1 MDELQE
7 MREQMAALKEKLN
20 EQEIVSAKNL
30 RLIKWLVWK
39 VRIPAWFIIVLF
51 GGLLIALVY
60 LTFSME
66 ASKEE
71 ILSTIYLIVVVAGVA
86 ANTAIPAFLLKMKD
100 VRSGNMLKVAEQFKK
115 VKNYVLNIM
124 FKVIGTLAALLIL
137 YLVLFYMDKEPL
149 LAKIGIISMLIT
161 MVPLYWLPSWQ
172 SYQKMIVKNW
182 LPKEWEE
189 YIRQAEEISELDEE
203 KEKTENGKRKMER

>member
-7 MREQMAALKEKLN
+7 MREQLAALKEKLN
-20 EQEIVSAKNL
+20 KQEIVNAKNL

-115 VKNYVLNIM
+115 VKNYVLNVM
-124 FKVIGTLAALLIL
+124 FKVMGTLAALLIL

>member
-20 EQEIVSAKNL
+20 KQEIVNAKNL

-51 GGLLIALVY
+51 GGMLIALVY

-100 VRSGNMLKVAEQFKK
+100 VRSGNMLKVAEQLKK

>member
-7 MREQMAALKEKLN
+7 MREQMAALKDKLN
-20 EQEIVSAKNL
+20 KQEIVSAKNL

-100 VRSGNMLKVAEQFKK
+100 VRSGNMLKVAEQLKK

-189 YIRQAEEISELDEE
+189 YIRQAEEISELDKE
-203 KEKTENGKRKMER
+203 KEDTEK

>member
-1 MDELQE
+1 MDKLQE

-20 EQEIVSAKNL
+20 KQEIVNAKNL

-39 VRIPAWFIIVLF
+39 VRIPAWFIIVFF

-86 ANTAIPAFLLKMKD
+86 ANAAIPAFLLKMKD
-100 VRSGNMLKVAEQFKK
+100 VRSGNMLKVAEQLKK
-115 VKNYVLNIM
+115 VKNYVLNVM
-124 FKVIGTLAALLIL
+124 FKVMGTLAALLIL

-203 KEKTENGKRKMER
+203 NDKEEKGL

>member
-20 EQEIVSAKNL
+20 KQEIVNAKNL

-51 GGLLIALVY
+51 GGMLITLVY

-71 ILSTIYLIVVVAGVA
+71 ILSNIYLIVVVAGVA

-115 VKNYVLNIM
+115 VKNYVLNVM
-124 FKVIGTLAALLIL
+124 FKVMGTLAALLIL

-161 MVPLYWLPSWQ
+161 IVPLYWLPSWQ

-203 KEKTENGKRKMER
+203 KEKTEN

>member
-7 MREQMAALKEKLN
+7 MREQLAALKEKLN
-20 EQEIVSAKNL
+20 KQEIVNAKNL

-51 GGLLIALVY
+51 GGMLIALVY

-71 ILSTIYLIVVVAGVA
+71 ILSNIYLIVVVAGVA

-115 VKNYVLNIM
+115 VKNYVLNVM
-124 FKVIGTLAALLIL
+124 FKVMGTLAALLIL

>member
-20 EQEIVSAKNL
+20 KQEIVNAKNL

-51 GGLLIALVY
+51 GGMLIALVY

-71 ILSTIYLIVVVAGVA
+71 ILSNIYLIVVVAGVA

-115 VKNYVLNIM
+115 VKNYVLNVM
-124 FKVIGTLAALLIL
+124 FKVMGTLAALLIL
-137 YLVLFYMDKEPL
+137 YLVLFYMDKEPF

-203 KEKTENGKRKMER
+203 KEKTEN

>member
-20 EQEIVSAKNL
+20 KQEIVNEKNL

-100 VRSGNMLKVAEQFKK
+100 VRSGNMLKVAEQLKK

-203 KEKTENGKRKMER
+203 KEDTEK

>member
-20 EQEIVSAKNL
+20 KQEIVNEKNL

-71 ILSTIYLIVVVAGVA
+71 ILSSIYLIVVVAGVA

-115 VKNYVLNIM
+115 VKNYVLNVM

-189 YIRQAEEISELDEE
+189 YIRQAEEISELDEKNDKAE
-203 KEKTENGKRKMER
+203 SERKN

>member
-20 EQEIVSAKNL
+20 KQEIVNAKNL

-51 GGLLIALVY
+51 GGMLIALVY

-71 ILSTIYLIVVVAGVA
+71 ILSNIYLIVVVAGVA

-115 VKNYVLNIM
+115 VKNYVLNVM
-124 FKVIGTLAALLIL
+124 FKVMGTLAALLIL

-203 KEKTENGKRKMER
+203 KEETEN

>member
-71 ILSTIYLIVVVAGVA
+71 ILSNIYLIVVVAGVA

-100 VRSGNMLKVAEQFKK
+100 VRSGNMLKVAEQLKK

-203 KEKTENGKRKMER
+203 KEKTEN

>member
-20 EQEIVSAKNL
+20 KQEIVNEKNL

-39 VRIPAWFIIVLF
+39 VRIPAWFIIVFF

-66 ASKEE
+66 ASTEE
-71 ILSTIYLIVVVAGVA
+71 ILSSIYLIVVVAGVA

-100 VRSGNMLKVAEQFKK
+100 VRSGNMLKVAEQLKK

-203 KEKTENGKRKMER
+203 NDKEEKGL

>member
-20 EQEIVSAKNL
+20 KQEIVNAKNL

-39 VRIPAWFIIVLF
+39 VRIPAWFIIVFF

-115 VKNYVLNIM
+115 VKNYVLNVM

-203 KEKTENGKRKMER
+203 KEDTEK

>member
-20 EQEIVSAKNL
+20 KQEIVNAKNL

-124 FKVIGTLAALLIL
+124 FKVMGTLAALLIL

-182 LPKEWEE
+182 LPKGWEE
-189 YIRQAEEISELDEE
+189 YIRQAEEISKLDEE
-203 KEKTENGKRKMER
+203 KEDTEK

>member
-7 MREQMAALKEKLN
+7 MSEQMAALKEKLN
-20 EQEIVSAKNL
+20 KQEIVNEKNL

-51 GGLLIALVY
+51 GGLIIALVY

-71 ILSTIYLIVVVAGVA
+71 ILSNIYLIVVVAGVA

-115 VKNYVLNIM
+115 VKNYVLNVM

-203 KEKTENGKRKMER
+203 DDKAESERKN

>member
-20 EQEIVSAKNL
+20 KQEIVNEKNL

-51 GGLLIALVY
+51 GGMLIALVY

-71 ILSTIYLIVVVAGVA
+71 ILSNIYLIVVVAGVA

-115 VKNYVLNIM
+115 VKNYVLNVM
-124 FKVIGTLAALLIL
+124 FKVMGTLAALLIL

-203 KEKTENGKRKMER
+203 KEKTEN

>member
-20 EQEIVSAKNL
+20 KQEIVNAKNL

-39 VRIPAWFIIVLF
+39 VRIPAWFIIVFF

-124 FKVIGTLAALLIL
+124 FKVMGTLAALLIL

-182 LPKEWEE
+182 LPKGWEE

-203 KEKTENGKRKMER
+203 KEDTEK

>member
-20 EQEIVSAKNL
+20 KQEIVNAKNL

-39 VRIPAWFIIVLF
+39 VRIPAWFIIILF
-51 GGLLIALVY
+51 GGFLIALVY

-115 VKNYVLNIM
+115 VKNYVLNVM

-189 YIRQAEEISELDEE
+189 YIRQAEEISELDEKNDKAE
-203 KEKTENGKRKMER
+203 SETKN

>member
-39 VRIPAWFIIVLF
+39 VRIPAWFIIVFF

-60 LTFSME
+60 LTFNME

-71 ILSTIYLIVVVAGVA
+71 ILSSIYLIVVVAGVA

-100 VRSGNMLKVAEQFKK
+100 VRSGNMLKVAEQLKK

-203 KEKTENGKRKMER
+203 KEKTENGKRKTGR

>member
-20 EQEIVSAKNL
+20 KQEIVSEKNL

-100 VRSGNMLKVAEQFKK
+100 VRSGNMLKVAEQLKK

-203 KEKTENGKRKMER
+203 KEKTEN

>member
-20 EQEIVSAKNL
+20 KQEIVNAKNL

-39 VRIPAWFIIVLF
+39 VRIPAWFIIVFF

-86 ANTAIPAFLLKMKD
+86 ANAAIPAFLLKMKD

-124 FKVIGTLAALLIL
+124 FKVMGTLAALLIL

-182 LPKEWEE
+182 LPKGWEE
-189 YIRQAEEISELDEE
+189 YIRQAEEISKLDEE
-203 KEKTENGKRKMER
+203 KEDTEK

>member
-20 EQEIVSAKNL
+20 KQEIVNAKNL

-51 GGLLIALVY
+51 GGMLIALVY

-71 ILSTIYLIVVVAGVA
+71 ILSNIYLIVVVAGVA

-115 VKNYVLNIM
+115 VKNYVLNVM

-203 KEKTENGKRKMER
+203 KEKTEN

>member
-51 GGLLIALVY
+51 GGMLIALVY

-71 ILSTIYLIVVVAGVA
+71 ILSNIYLIVVVAGVA

-115 VKNYVLNIM
+115 VKNYVLNVM
-124 FKVIGTLAALLIL
+124 FKVMGTLAALLIL

-203 KEKTENGKRKMER
+203 KEKTEN

>member
-20 EQEIVSAKNL
+20 KQEIVNAKNL

-51 GGLLIALVY
+51 GGMLIALVY

-71 ILSTIYLIVVVAGVA
+71 ILSNIYLIVVVAGVA

-115 VKNYVLNIM
+115 VKNYVLNVM
-124 FKVIGTLAALLIL
+124 FKVMGTLAALLIL

>member
-20 EQEIVSAKNL
+20 KQEIVNAKNL

-51 GGLLIALVY
+51 GGMLIALVY

-71 ILSTIYLIVVVAGVA
+71 ILSNIYLIVVVAGVA

-115 VKNYVLNIM
+115 VKNYVLNVM
-124 FKVIGTLAALLIL
+124 FKVMGTLAALLIL

-203 KEKTENGKRKMER
+203 KEKTEN

>member
-20 EQEIVSAKNL
+20 KQEIVNAKNL

-115 VKNYVLNIM
+115 VKNYVLNVM
-124 FKVIGTLAALLIL
+124 FKVMGTLAALLIL

-182 LPKEWEE
+182 LPKGWEE
-189 YIRQAEEISELDEE
+189 YIRQAEEISKLDEE
-203 KEKTENGKRKMER
+203 KEDTEK

>member
-20 EQEIVSAKNL
+20 KQEIVNAKNL

-39 VRIPAWFIIVLF
+39 VRIPAWFIIVFF

-124 FKVIGTLAALLIL
+124 FKVMGTLAALLIL

-189 YIRQAEEISELDEE
+189 YIRQAEEISKLDEE
-203 KEKTENGKRKMER
+203 KEDTEK

>member
-115 VKNYVLNIM
+115 VKNYVLNVM

-161 MVPLYWLPSWQ
+161 IVPLYWLPSWQ

>member
-71 ILSTIYLIVVVAGVA
+71 ILSSIYLIVVVAGVA

-100 VRSGNMLKVAEQFKK
+100 VRSGNMLKVAEQLKK

>member
-20 EQEIVSAKNL
+20 KQEIVNAKNL

-39 VRIPAWFIIVLF
+39 VRIPAWFIIVFF

-115 VKNYVLNIM
+115 VKNYVLNVM
-124 FKVIGTLAALLIL
+124 FKVMGTLAALLIL

-189 YIRQAEEISELDEE
+189 YIRQAEEMSELDEE
-203 KEKTENGKRKMER
+203 NDKEEKGL

>member
-51 GGLLIALVY
+51 GGMLIALVY

-100 VRSGNMLKVAEQFKK
+100 VRSGNMLKVAEQLKK

-203 KEKTENGKRKMER
+203 KEKTEN

>member
-20 EQEIVSAKNL
+20 KQEIVNEKNL

-71 ILSTIYLIVVVAGVA
+71 ILSSIYLIVVVAGVA

-100 VRSGNMLKVAEQFKK
+100 VRSGNMLKVAEQLKK

-203 KEKTENGKRKMER
+203 KEKTENGKRKTGR